1 VIKREAWQIKGGE
14 DDRGSPT
21 LDIWAGYKIVASICL
36 DWSSGR
42 DDPAAD
48 ARLIVAAPELL
59 ETLTRVEVLL
69 TAIVDKAG
77 EYRLPGTDA
86 RLAHYATYHQE
97 AIRAA
102 IAVAMKEE

>member
-1 VIKREAWQIKGGE
+1 MTEREVWQTKGGE
-14 DDRGSPT
+14 DDRGSET
-21 LDIWAGYKIVASICL
+21 LDIWAGDKIVASICL

-42 DDPAAD
+42 DDPPAD
-48 ARLIVAAPELL
+48 ARLIVTAPELL
-59 ETLTRVEVLL
+59 ETLTHVEVLL

-86 RLAHYATYHQE
+86 RLVHYATYHQE

-102 IAVAMKEE
+102 IAAAKKEE